1 MPLPSSTCWTSRPRW
16 RVCAAGYEEDVTL
29 SNLKLL
35 LGALAVCI
43 AAACNLLPAPFPSS
57 LRLIQWSVAL
67 YLLCHLL
74 LQALHL
80 TLPRHCILIT
90 RQRRQLAAAA
100 AAAASSASLDPVRR
114 RALLRS
120 ARPSP
125 LLSTTPAAAA
135 ALPAGALRHAL
146 LPDAGGAARRGQQG
160 RAAAGHHALLR
171 QRRSAAQGRVRA
183 GGEAAAAAAGGEHE
197 QAAVRRGVQQPRA
210 EPHSA
215 IHSSAQLSSAR
226 PSWQSVT
233 AADCDVALCD
243 SVTN

>member
-1 MPLPSSTCWTSRPRW
+1 MSAALALLSSPPSSSSSSSSSSPAPIKVNLGDASAIKHVLDEQAALA
-16 RVCAAGYEEDVTL
+16 VCAAGYEEDVTL

-125 LLSTTPAAAA
+125 LLSTTPP
-135 ALPAGALRHAL
+135 L
-146 LPDAGGAARRGQQG
+146 
-160 RAAAGHHALLR
+160 LLR
-171 QRRSAAQGRVRA
+171 SQLARYDTRYCLTLEERRA
-183 GGEAAAAAAGGEHE
+183 GGSRAERQLDITHCFDSGGLLLRDEYE
-197 QAAVRRGVQQPRA
+197 QEVRRLLQQLEASMSKR
-210 EPHSA
+210 
-215 IHSSAQLSSAR
+215 Q
-226 PSWQSVT
+226 
-233 AADCDVALCD
+233 
-243 SVTN
+243 